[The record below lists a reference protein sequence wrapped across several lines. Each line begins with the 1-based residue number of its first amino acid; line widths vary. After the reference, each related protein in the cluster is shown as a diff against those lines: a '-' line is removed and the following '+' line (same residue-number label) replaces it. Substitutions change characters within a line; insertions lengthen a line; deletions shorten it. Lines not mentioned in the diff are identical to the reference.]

1 MNELKL
7 RNLEGR
13 LVQLAQWGHEFVG
26 VDAYGRIL
34 TSCGFFA
41 LVSSFRV

>member
-13 LVQLAQWGHEFVG
+13 HVRLAQWGHEVVG
-26 VDAYGRIL
+26 IDAYGRVL
-34 TSCGFFA
+34 TS
-41 LVSSFRV
+41 